1 MRDLAATAR
10 SLRETRE
17 AYRNFLILWALEQMT
32 ADAKV
37 MARVASDVRLQADR
51 GLTDTRDRDRTHLYR
66 GSILDD
72 R

>member
-1 MRDLAATAR
+1 MRELAATAR

-37 MARVASDVRLQADR
+37 MARVAADVRVQTDRAMADPH
-51 GLTDTRDRDRTHLYR
+51 DRDWTRLYR
-66 GSILDD
+66 GSVLDD
-72 R
+72 